1 MLHLVADFQIVVGLT
16 QQDTQ
21 ETDAILFAIKETL
34 TEAID
39 NPQQPQHMGGG
50 PSKKQR
56 STKLQQQNTTT
67 TDDEAQWIGLGDDNS
82 RAADRQNKESINL
95 PRRRSESVDLSV
107 RSSGTDYEEEQVD
120 SEASTNADDEE
131 VPRASSSL
139 SNVDDNNKAIMDKTY
154 YHTENRSS
162 NQKPLSREFTNRVD
176 FSRFSQNDVTCL
188 NIIGGGAFGVIH
200 LVALTPSAYKKSQN
214 QQSSTVEKTYALKTL
229 IKANVVALSQQKRV
243 IIERNILAKCSR
255 TSHPFICRLV
265 ATFQDE
271 DCLYMMMELLQ
282 GGDLYSALQQSSAV
296 DYSSFHTYFSPAR
309 TKFYAA
315 SIVEALTAVHEL
327 NIIFRDLKPEN
338 LVLSKNGY
346 AKLVDFG
353 CSRMDVLD
361 DSDSKPR
368 TLCGTAEYIAPEM
381 VLGKGHGKGV
391 DWWAMGVVLYEFHHG
406 DVPFTGDTPTETYTN
421 ILTRNM
427 DLDPAEDLS
436 LSEAEQAECR
446 NYMSM
451 VNGLLTVDVNQRIGC
466 SFPQSNAF
474 NHGIHDE
481 VRNHEWFVESGFQW
495 DDFQNMTMSV
505 PDAAVPV
512 LNGPTDISAFTE
524 SEAPGEVVIAPY
536 DASKCKDMGAWCAV
550 W

>member
-1 MLHLVADFQIVVGLT
+1 MLHLVADFQNVVGLT
-16 QQDTQ
+16 KIYSQHT
-21 ETDAILFAIKETL
+21 
-34 TEAID
+34 
-39 NPQQPQHMGGG
+39 QHMGGG

-67 TDDEAQWIGLGDDNS
+67 TDDEAQWIGLGDDDS
-82 RAADRQNKESINL
+82 RAADRQNKESSNL

-120 SEASTNADDEE
+120 SEASTNDDEE

-154 YHTENRSS
+154 YHTE
-162 NQKPLSREFTNRVD
+162 NRVD

-229 IKANVVALSQQKRV
+229 IKANVVALNQQKRV

-282 GGDLYSALQQSSAV
+282 GGDLYSALQSSSV

-368 TLCGTAEYIAPEM
+368 TLCGTAEYIAPGM

-436 LSEAEQAECR
+436 LSEAEQAEYR